1 MLLIEEMSS
10 GAANFEFYN
19 KNETGII
26 MNKLRQE
33 NIITLNHV
41 YRSRY
46 FDAISKN
53 REVRKDPKQK
63 NPT

>member
-46 FDAISKN
+46 F
-53 REVRKDPKQK
+53 
-63 NPT
+63 